1 MTLLHRFKTHVLAQ
15 VQYCL
20 GWCLFA
26 SGMAGWHRRLHVLA
40 MTQLQKASHK
50 QHPKAQQLMGKLLT
64 YRGETILDKRA
75 GLALLQQ
82 QADLGDAQAQFLLA
96 EALLNPRLIMGAE
109 QQQKATALY
118 LSAAKQHHAMAALRL
133 SKAYEKG
140 TLGLEKSEEQAQ
152 YWSDQF
158 MQHSQNVSSDI

>member
-1 MTLLHRFKTHVLAQ
+1 MTVLHRFKTYLFAQ

-26 SGMAGWHRRLHVLA
+26 SGVAGWHRRLHVWA

-96 EALLNPRLIMGAE
+96 EALLNPKLVMSGE
-109 QQQKATALY
+109 QEQKAVELY
-118 LSAAKQHHAMAALRL
+118 LSAAKQDHAMAALRL
-133 SKAYEKG
+133 SKAYG
-140 TLGLEKSEEQAQ
+140 QGALGLEQNEQHAQ

-158 MQHSQNVSSDI
+158 MQHSQNVGSDL